1 MLFIERR
8 NKMKPKKHIITVSDL
23 RHRFMYD
30 HTGKALLLDYGV
42 FSAGLTSAEIDD
54 YLRVRTNSMNI
65 GAVSRKL
72 NNKLGGSTCPVVNV
86 NGSQV
91 LLIYRHDV
99 SRFAD
104 SILDGI
110 PTYFD

>member
-1 MLFIERR
+1 
-8 NKMKPKKHIITVSDL
+8 MKPKKHIITVADL
-23 RHRFMYD
+23 RHRFVFN
-30 HTGKALLLDYGV
+30 HTGKALLISPDGSAYGA
-42 FSAGLTSAEIDD
+42 FERGLTDAEIND

-65 GAVSRKL
+65 GAVRRKF
-72 NNKLGGSTCPVVNV
+72 NNKMSGSTCPVVNV
-86 NGSQV
+86 NGSEV

-104 SILDGI
+104 SILEGT